1 MNKLK
6 SLLKS
11 LKILDPDLTLSLT
24 NVAVMVLI
32 GKIGFASNMDWP
44 TVATLLLTLL
54 SYNYK
59 RKLNSDRAA
68 QELADLSKLKE
79 VEDKIAELNKAFAV
93 STIFKK

>member
-1 MNKLK
+1 M
-6 SLLKS
+6 
-11 LKILDPDLTLSLT
+11 DPDLTLSLT

-32 GKIGFASNMDWP
+32 GKIGFAPNMDWP

-59 RKLNSDRAA
+59 RKLNSEKAA